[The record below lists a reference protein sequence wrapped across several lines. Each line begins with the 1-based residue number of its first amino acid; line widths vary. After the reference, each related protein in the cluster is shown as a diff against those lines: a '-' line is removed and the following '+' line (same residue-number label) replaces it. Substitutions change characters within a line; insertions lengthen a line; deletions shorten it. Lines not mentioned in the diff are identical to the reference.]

1 MGHMVWNATI
11 HVGTALTEIIVARLT
26 GPVSEDAVLD
36 TWGICAKHVNT
47 RSLIQIFGGH
57 FPNLFTV
64 QPV

>member
-11 HVGTALTEIIVARLT
+11 PVGTVLTEIIVTKLT
-26 GPVSEDAVLD
+26 GPVSMDAVLD

-47 RSLIQIFGGH
+47 RSLIQICWGH